1 MFIDRRGP
9 YNFCAGQTN
18 SHLSFRPTFAAH
30 GRWKFWGKFARQI
43 KAPEIL
49 NPEQITQLT
58 IDESS
63 PKRYA
68 YATHACREFKLIFPN
83 WIKFSVC
90 KFPLAHPCTDGGDV
104 WCGWV
109 ELWSNPPRQILGLP
123 SSVQWYVRVTLAER
137 KNLKSHDTAQT
148 TETTGWAK
156 KVIPLV
162 HILHCTRGITFL
174 ADPVCV
180 LANEWSGEW
189 PDEARTKIRI

>member
-9 YNFCAGQTN
+9 YHFCAGETN
-18 SHLSFRPTFAAH
+18 SHLSYRPTFAAH

-123 SSVQWYVRVTLAER
+123 SSVQWYVRVTPAER
-137 KNLKSHDTAQT
+137 KTSKVTIRRRLLRLQ
-148 TETTGWAK
+148 GVPK
-156 KVIPLV
+156 KWYLSYIYYIVREVSLFWP
-162 HILHCTRGITFL
+162 TRY
-174 ADPVCV
+174 V
-180 LANEWSGEW
+180 
-189 PDEARTKIRI
+189 R